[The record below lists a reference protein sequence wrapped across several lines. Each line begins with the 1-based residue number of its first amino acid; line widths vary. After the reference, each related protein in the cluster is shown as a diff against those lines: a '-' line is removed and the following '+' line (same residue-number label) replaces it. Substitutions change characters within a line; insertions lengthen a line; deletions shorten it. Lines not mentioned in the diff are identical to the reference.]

1 MMTPIEPPE
10 EEPTTTSPWVYAG
23 VAIGVIVLIVFL
35 VLVLIT
41 RLFLRVQKL
50 QETLT
55 KEDVR
60 EFMYGISD
68 EAAAQQDGAVI
79 ESALKFPYDKSY
91 EITREKLKISKAIIL
106 CHIHFILNI

>member
-1 MMTPIEPPE
+1 MTPIEPPE
-10 EEPTTTSPWVYAG
+10 VEPTTTSPWVYAG
-23 VAIGVIVLIVFL
+23 IAIGVIVVIVFL
-35 VLVLIT
+35 VLVLIA
-41 RLFLRVQKL
+41 RLFLRVRKL

-68 EAAAQQDGAVI
+68 EAAAQQEGAVV

-91 EITREKLKISKAIIL
+91 EISKDKLKISKITMMYL
-106 CHIHFILNI
+106 FDFK